1 LPAVCQCEDCGG
13 SPNVDGD
20 TPVGWQ
26 QEPIRRFEIAHIQVE

>member
-1 LPAVCQCEDCGG
+1 
-13 SPNVDGD
+13 VDGD